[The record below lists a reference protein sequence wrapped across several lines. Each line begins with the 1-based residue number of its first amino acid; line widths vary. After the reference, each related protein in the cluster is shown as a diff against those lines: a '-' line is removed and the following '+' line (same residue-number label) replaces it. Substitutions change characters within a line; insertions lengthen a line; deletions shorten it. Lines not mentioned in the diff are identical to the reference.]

1 MEGAK
6 DCRNGGIE
14 TDLWGKE
21 REWREYQRGGR
32 TMERKEREYAN
43 NKRKEKERRN
53 EKKRGREEMRNV
65 SYSILLASVSGVK
78 CS

>member
-1 MEGAK
+1 
-6 DCRNGGIE
+6 
-14 TDLWGKE
+14 
-21 REWREYQRGGR
+21 
-32 TMERKEREYAN
+32 MERKEREYAN